1 MDVEKTIEFI
11 LEQQAAMN
19 VRQDSILTM
28 IDGGMK
34 LIAAHDRHI
43 KALIE
48 SQERLTAAQQAT
60 DDELKQLAA
69 AQAATDEK
77 LSRLIDA
84 LQRNASNGQP
94 SA

>member
-1 MDVEKTIEFI
+1 MDVEQTIAFI
-11 LEQQAAMN
+11 LEQQAAMTP
-19 VRQDSILTM
+19 RQDSILTM

-34 LIAAHDRHI
+34 FIAAHDRQI
-43 KALIE
+43 RALIE
-48 SQERLTAAQQAT
+48 SQERLTAPQQAT
-60 DDELKQLAA
+60 DDKLKQLAA

-77 LSRLIDA
+77 LNRLIDA